1 MNFTDNFGNLWW
13 SKQYFAYII
22 KENISTIV
30 VNLELHTKLWPN
42 IANEI
47 RFNKFLKNIKNKAL
61 TMNILFY
68 ILLHG
73 CYSGFQ

>member
-13 SKQYFAYII
+13 SKQHFAYII

-30 VNLELHTKLWPN
+30 VNLELHTKLCPN